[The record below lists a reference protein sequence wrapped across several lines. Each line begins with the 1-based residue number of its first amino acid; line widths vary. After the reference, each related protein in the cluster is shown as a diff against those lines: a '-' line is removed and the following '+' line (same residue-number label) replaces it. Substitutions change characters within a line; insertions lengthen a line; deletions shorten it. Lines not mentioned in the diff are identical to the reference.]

1 MTGSGLASCAS
12 YWQNSDAPA
21 SRERSSISSL
31 RGNRAFTPVFDGLW
45 RRSNPEPCRSLD
57 CFAALAMTS
66 VLPPLPATRG
76 GKKNGDTDMP
86 SPHNK
91 RSDERKFLK
100 RRSAEQGLAEVDAA
114 HLATHRLYCET
125 LKFWR
130 RCGLVTCHR
139 HRRCLGEPTG
149 CLMRGLPFRADGGAL
164 AGARPSDCRR
174 AAAAA
179 AGHPRRMVPAPH
191 RTRDR
196 DLVGICASAFSS
208 RTAGAM
214 NKRRVVARVERSET
228 RQLNISSTIVPGFR
242 WRSIRATAAGPSLNA
257 RTDSSSADRAF

>member
-1 MTGSGLASCAS
+1 MRTEGYASFGVSPSCFYLAGLDRDGSRPHRRRLMTGSGLASCAS

-149 CLMRGLPFRADGGAL
+149 CLMRGLPFVPPAERLRAQDQVIAGG
-164 AGARPSDCRR
+164 
-174 AAAAA
+174 
-179 AGHPRRMVPAPH
+179 PRRLPPATHVEWCLRRTELATVISWGFAQAPSAHAQPAP
-191 RTRDR
+191 
-196 DLVGICASAFSS
+196 
-208 RTAGAM
+208 
-214 NKRRVVARVERSET
+214 
-228 RQLNISSTIVPGFR
+228 
-242 WRSIRATAAGPSLNA
+242 
-257 RTDSSSADRAF
+257 